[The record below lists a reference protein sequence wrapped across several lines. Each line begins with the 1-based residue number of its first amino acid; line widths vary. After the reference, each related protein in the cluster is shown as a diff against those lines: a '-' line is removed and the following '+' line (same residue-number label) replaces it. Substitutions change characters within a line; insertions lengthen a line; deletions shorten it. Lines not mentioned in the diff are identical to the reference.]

1 MDVEITELT
10 AIDPESVHFVRKPAN
25 GFSPLLAKAVDEVEE
40 VVEGEVEEVV
50 EGEVEGVV
58 AVVARPC
65 CYLGVIIY
73 PRYYIVSGG

>member
-40 VVEGEVEEVV
+40 VITESQAAQIASQRAGE
-50 EGEVEGVV
+50 
-58 AVVARPC
+58 R
-65 CYLGVIIY
+65 
-73 PRYYIVSGG
+73 